1 MICYCVVSGV
11 WLVHD
16 LLLYGAWLVHDLL
29 LYGA

>member
-16 LLLYGAWLVHDLL
+16 LLLCGVWLVRDLIL
-29 LYGA
+29 